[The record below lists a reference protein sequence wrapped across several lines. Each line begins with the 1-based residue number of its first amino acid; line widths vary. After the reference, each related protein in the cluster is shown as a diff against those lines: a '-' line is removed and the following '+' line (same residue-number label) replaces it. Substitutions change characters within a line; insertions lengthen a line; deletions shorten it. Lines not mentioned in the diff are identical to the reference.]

1 MNESIWLKTVYKPFE
16 RYVIVT
22 LTMAIIVYW
31 LEQADDGWTPY
42 CEEFSGDQLTQTL
55 ARAEA
60 LRKLGHRH
68 VSISTELDE
77 HVGAA
82 GVSSVEAGKTP
93 DGHHYEWSK
102 AGRAGKMRRR

>member
-1 MNESIWLKTVYKPFE
+1 
-16 RYVIVT
+16 
-22 LTMAIIVYW
+22 MAIIVYW
-31 LEQADDGWTPY
+31 LEQAEDGWLPC

-60 LRKLGHRH
+60 LRKLGCRH

-82 GVSSVEAGKTP
+82 GVSSVEAGMTP
-93 DGHHYEWSK
+93 DGQAYEWSK
-102 AGRAGKMRRR
+102 AGRAGKMRRGSGGKS